1 MKNNG
6 NQKTRGRILLTS
18 MVVLFICLILAIT
31 FIVRQ
36 FMGLNASVEYERTVF
51 ISQIAEQMKNN
62 VMASRKNHLENTRNF
77 AAFLDETEP
86 ENFGEVGSLFPNY
99 MGNESVNRLFFL
111 SSECELYGIDGV
123 KQWASL
129 PYDDYFLDVLSSEYT
144 SDFIRIGMNQE
155 FMVYSVLLSDPV
167 TIDGHEI
174 AAILYGWDSSE
185 YRATLSSRLFEE
197 KSSSL
202 LVGKS
207 GNIAIYPED
216 EDSETYGYNI
226 FSYLTKQGMRE
237 DSLEMIREL
246 LAGTEDRTV
255 LCEVN
260 GSRWL
265 FSSAYYSEQYSIFI
279 MLPIQTTSAGTYQ
292 NLYGLIAGVVVS
304 FLILFMIVGTILFSV
319 AMRQRAQQERELQ
332 TVLLMKTAQA
342 KNEFLAKMSHDIRT
356 PLNGIIGMN
365 YIASTKVAPECT
377 EVVECLNKV
386 DIAAKYLLGILNDIL
401 DMSKIESGELRLA
414 ANPFSLESLCDG
426 IEPLVLSQIE
436 GKDVHFIMDVPTHM
450 DCDYIGDEL
459 RLKQILVNLLSNAV
473 KFTKRGSVTLSIR
486 IHPSAGGMDEVI
498 FSVRDTGKG
507 MTKEFMDHI
516 FSPFTQENDSIAANY
531 GGSGLGLSIVKS
543 YVEMMGG
550 TITVVSE
557 LEKGSE
563 FTVTLLLEETKQER
577 WGTMEPQELKKDS
590 SYTGKRL
597 LLCEDN
603 DLNAEIAE
611 MILGEFHLNVDRAEN
626 GRMGVELFEN
636 SDLGY
641 YSMIFMDVRMP
652 EMDGYEAT
660 RAIRALDRPDAKLV
674 PICAL
679 SANAFADDIRQ
690 SMEAGMNTHLAKP
703 LDVTLLTE
711 VLNKYLGQGEKYE

>member
-6 NQKTRGRILLTS
+6 NQKTQGRMLLTS
-18 MVVLFICLILAIT
+18 MVVLFICLIFAIT

-77 AAFLDETEP
+77 AAILDETQP
-86 ENFGEVGSLFPNY
+86 ETFEQVGSLFPNY
-99 MGNESVNRLFFL
+99 MGSESANRLFFL
-111 SSECELYGIDGV
+111 SLDCELFGIDGV

-129 PYDDYFLDVLSSEYT
+129 PYDEYFLNVLSNEHT

-155 FMVYSVLLSDPV
+155 FMVYSALLPNPV
-167 TIDGHEI
+167 KIDGHEI
-174 AAILYGWDSSE
+174 AAVLYGWDSSE

-202 LVGKS
+202 LVGKN

-216 EDSETYGYNI
+216 EDSESYGYNI
-226 FSYLTKQGMRE
+226 FSYLTNQGMGE
-237 DSLEMIREL
+237 DSLEIIREL

-255 LCEVN
+255 LCEVD
-260 GSRWL
+260 GGRWL
-265 FSSAYYSEQYSIFI
+265 FSSAYYGEQYRIFI
-279 MLPIQTTSAGTYQ
+279 MLPIQATSAGTYQ

-304 FLILFMIVGTILFSV
+304 FLILFLIVGTILFSV
-319 AMRQRAQQERELQ
+319 ALRQRTQRERELQ
-332 TVLLMKTAQA
+332 TALLMKTAQA

-365 YIASTKVAPECT
+365 YIASTKVAPGCT

-414 ANPFSLESLCDG
+414 ANPFSLESLRDG

-436 GKDVHFIMDVPTHM
+436 GKDIRFIMDVPEHI
-450 DCDYIGDEL
+450 DYDYIGDEL
-459 RLKQILVNLLSNAV
+459 RLKQILINLLSNAV
-473 KFTKRGSVTLSIR
+473 KFTERGSVTLSIR
-486 IHPSAGGMDEVI
+486 IHPAAEETDEVV

-507 MTKEFMDHI
+507 MSKAFMDHI

-550 TITVVSE
+550 TIAVASE
-557 LEKGSE
+557 LGEGSE
-563 FTVTLLLEETKQER
+563 FTVTLLLEKVEQEKQGVIES
-577 WGTMEPQELKKDS
+577 QEVKRDC
-590 SYTGKRL
+590 SYSGKHL

-611 MILGEFHLNVDRAEN
+611 MILGELQLDVDRAEN
-626 GRMGVELFEN
+626 GEMGVELFEK
-636 SDLGY
+636 SAPGY
-641 YSMIFMDVRMP
+641 YSIIFMDVRMP
-652 EMDGYEAT
+652 QMDGYEAT
-660 RAIRALDRPDAKLV
+660 RAIRALDRPDAKQV

-690 SMEAGMNTHLAKP
+690 SMEAGMNAHLAKP

-711 VLNKYLGQGEKYE
+711 VLKKYLG